1 MLAGAEVFNA
11 VSLQLGGL
19 VLLSV
24 YVGTRDQL
32 GLAAVDRNLEVA
44 VIGAG
49 GGNQPHPGAGEGEG
63 GRVTHSLGAGERA

>member
-24 YVGTRDQL
+24 YMGARDQL

-49 GGNQPHPGAGEGEG
+49 GGN
-63 GRVTHSLGAGERA
+63 